1 MLKKIKHQNN
11 KKLIAI
17 LICLFLAITSFC
29 IYISFIED
37 EEKKEKPINYNDLI
51 ATNTDKKNMYVSIE
65 KTPWQ
70 LLSRRVF
77 SILFKFFIKIIF

>member
-1 MLKKIKHQNN
+1 MGEKNMLKKIKHQNN

-37 EEKKEKPINYNDLI
+37 EEKKEKPIISDSSFSLFI
-51 ATNTDKKNMYVSIE
+51 FQFE
-65 KTPWQ
+65 
-70 LLSRRVF
+70 RR
-77 SILFKFFIKIIF
+77 I

>member
-1 MLKKIKHQNN
+1 MGEKNMLKKIKHQNN
-11 KKLIAI
+11 KKLITI

-51 ATNTDKKNMYVSIE
+51 ASYSL
-65 KTPWQ
+65 Q
-70 LLSRRVF
+70 S
-77 SILFKFFIKIIF
+77 S